1 MTTGIGK
8 AWEED
13 GGYDSDVNTQE
24 GTCDN
29 SADLNRQTANRIANK
44 QSLHKE
50 AQEIL
55 AESIFTELQI
65 AQSGGRIKAGLL
77 QQVPTESEE

>member
-1 MTTGIGK
+1 MSK
-8 AWEED
+8 
-13 GGYDSDVNTQE
+13 
-24 GTCDN
+24 DN
-29 SADLNRQTANRIANK
+29 STDLNRQTANRIANK

-65 AQSGGRIKAGLL
+65 AQSRGRIKAGLS
-77 QQVPTESEE
+77 QQQPTGDGQ